1 MHDFIEE
8 YNVDSK
14 ICDKFIEYHKNN
26 KEYKDIGR
34 VGGEINVAQ
43 KDSTDVLFY
52 NQARVDFMLDFFKA
66 LEKSIIHYHK
76 KYFYSPNHNIRTH
89 VTHHIQ
95 HYPKGGGFK
104 VIHYERDSLHT
115 TTRQLVYMLYCNTLK
130 KGGTHFPF
138 QEKTLTAKKGKL
150 VIWPS
155 DFTHPHVGV
164 ISKTQEKYIVTGWF
178 DIV

>member
-8 YNVDSK
+8 YDVDLK
-14 ICDKFIEYHKNN
+14 LCDKFITYHKNN
-26 KEYKDIGR
+26 KEYKEVGRIG
-34 VGGEINVAQ
+34 GQINVAH

-52 NQARVDFMLDFFKA
+52 NQSQISFMLDFFKC
-66 LEKSIIHYHK
+66 LEKSVVSYHK
-76 KYFYSPNHNIRTH
+76 KYF
-89 VTHHIQ
+89 
-95 HYPKGGGFK
+95 PKGGGFK

-115 TTRQLVYMLYCNTLK
+115 ITRQLVYMLYCNTLK

-150 VIWPS
+150 IIWPS

-178 DIV
+178 NIV

>member
-8 YNVDSK
+8 YDVDLK
-14 ICDKFIEYHKNN
+14 LCDKFITYHKNN
-26 KEYKDIGR
+26 KEYKEVGRIG
-34 VGGEINVAQ
+34 GQINVAH

-52 NQARVDFMLDFFKA
+52 NQSQISFMLDFFKC
-66 LEKSIIHYHK
+66 LEKGVISYHK
-76 KYFYSPNHNIRTH
+76 KYFYSPNHTIRTH
-89 VTHHIQ
+89 ITHHIQ

-115 TTRQLVYMLYCNTLK
+115 ITRQLVYMLYCNTLK

-150 VIWPS
+150 IIWPS

-164 ISKTQEKYIVTGWF
+164 ISQTQEKYIVTGWF
-178 DIV
+178 NIV